1 VFSGGALAGGVPGN
15 YLMGTGVA
23 GYALGGP
30 IVHFGHKN
38 PGRGMASFA
47 LRVPMPILLGYGT
60 VAVVCKGG
68 TGDFC
73 GLVAIPGALLGM
85 AVAITIDAAALSND
99 WVPAERPR
107 DAAHWRVAPTFFA
120 THREVNVGVAV
131 TM

>member
-1 VFSGGALAGGVPGN
+1 VFTGGAFAGGVPGN
-15 YLMGTGVA
+15 YLMGTGIA

-47 LRVPMPILLGYGT
+47 LRVPMPILLAAGT

-68 TGDFC
+68 GGDFC
-73 GLVAIPGALLGM
+73 GLVAVPGALLGM

-99 WVPAERPR
+99 WVPAEPA
-107 DAAHWRVAPTFFA
+107 DAGHWRVTPTFYA
-120 THREVNVGVAV
+120 TQREVNVGVAL